1 MKDPLKII
9 HKFKNN
15 NRRIQYKIYI
25 FIGSLVPNEVMNI
38 LELIKNKNF
47 YDTLITLNSKQ
58 YKILEEFYGN
68 KWYEK
73 FFISYHI
80 NNSIKTIIT
89 SLTKKKELEN
99 HYSKEWYQE
108 HINIPKINKVSY
120 SFASNY
126 YDNLNDKKKLKLS
139 SKKVELDFRTYAF

>member
-99 HYSKEWYQE
+99 HYSKEWCKDQ
-108 HINIPKINKVSY
+108 NP
-120 SFASNY
+120 
-126 YDNLNDKKKLKLS
+126 
-139 SKKVELDFRTYAF
+139 